1 MARADWM
8 ERLTLVRLAR
18 RMPTWMRISL
28 SVLSIVLGAVIVL
41 RPTTALDLLAL
52 LVGGGMVLTGIL
64 EATGRVDEGERRWRG
79 ALAIGWIVL
88 GVFVL
93 AWPGLT
99 VRAIAVITGLL
110 LLAAG
115 AAGVTGAFAK
125 GRGWDSRIA
134 DAAFGGTGV
143 IFGILALVW
152 PDITLLVVAVV
163 FVLPLGTVVVA
174 GLAGSWTGPLPSD
187 LGFARY
193 GTALSGED
201 LASLSVSLQTAVL
214 AGALAVTAGTW
225 AALAARDV
233 RVLVPITLPDLDLD
247 WCDAGDPDR
256 TTLGLDA
263 VLAADVVLAPGLS
276 VDGGGTRLGQGGG
289 CYDRVLARLAAAGR
303 GDVPV
308 VTLLHPGELLAD
320 PLPLEPHDRAVDA
333 VVTADGC
340 TALPVSTPP
349 WTADPPGTPA

>member
-1 MARADWM
+1 M

-163 FVLPLGTVVVA
+163 FGAMLIMRGI
-174 GLAGSWTGPLPSD
+174 SD
-187 LGFARY
+187 LWLTLRRRREARRDP
-193 GTALSGED
+193 GPAAAAKPPRRRWGR
-201 LASLSVSLQTAVL
+201 AAVAVLSVTA
-214 AGALAVTAGTW
+214 A
-225 AALAARDV
+225 
-233 RVLVPITLPDLDLD
+233 TLF
-247 WCDAGDPDR
+247 
-256 TTLGLDA
+256 
-263 VLAADVVLAPGLS
+263 
-276 VDGGGTRLGQGGG
+276 
-289 CYDRVLARLAAAGR
+289 
-303 GDVPV
+303 
-308 VTLLHPGELLAD
+308 
-320 PLPLEPHDRAVDA
+320 A
-333 VVTADGC
+333 VVTAPLHEASTVVDEFYD
-340 TALPVSTPP
+340 PVTRLLKMFRRPKQ
-349 WTADPPGTPA
+349 D